1 MSKFEKLYKQ
11 ICYARTLR
19 GLNNLFGAL
28 ILLLFFFRR
37 TEKQK
42 KRIFIIRVKFKL
54 KAYNRSQSI
63 DPPAEIRI
71 TGGQINFFEV

>member
-28 ILLLFFFRR
+28 ILLLFSSA
-37 TEKQK
+37 EQK

>member
-37 TEKQK
+37 TEKAYFYHQ
-42 KRIFIIRVKFKL
+42 II
-54 KAYNRSQSI
+54 Q
-63 DPPAEIRI
+63 DPMTRK
-71 TGGQINFFEV
+71 

>member
-37 TEKQK
+37 TEK
-42 KRIFIIRVKFKL
+42 
-54 KAYNRSQSI
+54 AYFYHKGQVQTNRSQSI

>member
-37 TEKQK
+37 TEKAY
-42 KRIFIIRVKFKL
+42 FIIRVKFKL
-54 KAYNRSQSI
+54 KAYNRSKSI